1 MSIWKRIVRIFR
13 SHRDRDADDIEAL
26 RGTLDSSYRKQTE
39 LLQRVRR
46 GVADVATSRKRV
58 ELQIAQLHQ
67 QSAQFDAAARSA
79 VANGND
85 DDARTALT
93 RKVTLDKTIE
103 GLQEQHEGLRAEE
116 AKLEDSAQQIQTR
129 VEEFRLRKDTLN
141 ARQTAAAA
149 RAEINSATTGISS
162 RMGEVGQA
170 IESAEKRTR
179 ELEAHADAVDELV
192 AEGVITGPGGDEHST
207 AAFDRQ
213 FEQLSGAAGLDAG
226 SVDRELEAIKSGAT
240 GGEGNGQDP
249 VQK

>member
-1 MSIWKRIVRIFR
+1 MSIWKRILQIFR
-13 SHRDRDADDIEAL
+13 SRKQRDVDDIESL
-26 RGTLDSSYRKQTE
+26 RRTLDVSYRKQTE

-58 ELQIAQLHQ
+58 ELQIAQLRQ
-67 QSAQFDAAARSA
+67 QSQQFDAAARTA

-85 DDARTALT
+85 DDARDALT
-93 RKVTLDKTIE
+93 RKVTLDRTIE
-103 GLQEQHEGLRAEE
+103 GLEQQHDGLKTEE
-116 AKLEDSAQQIQTR
+116 SKLDDSAREIQTK
-129 VEEFRLRKDTLN
+129 VEEFRLRKDTLT

-170 IESAEKRTR
+170 IESAEQRTR

-192 AEGVITGPGGDEHST
+192 AEGVITGPGNNEHSS

-213 FEQLSGAAGLDAG
+213 FDQLSATTDLDT
-226 SVDRELEAIKSGAT
+226 SSIDRELEAIKSA
-240 GGEGNGQDP
+240 GGGNNGQDS